1 MDSFGSIAWSSVGK
15 KVITGITGLAL
26 FGFICVH
33 LLGNLTLFIGPHA
46 FNAYAHFLEGLM
58 HGSAVY
64 ALEAGLIAIFVF
76 HMVSTFYVAWLDK
89 RKARRE
95 GYKHARDAGGAS
107 KKTLASKTM
116 IYTGILIILFV
127 IGHVWMFKFGDHAIV
142 THDGTAMKDLY
153 STVVAAFKQPGI
165 TGYYVFMMILLG
177 LHLRHGFWSAFQSLG
192 WANDRFL
199 PVLINLARVFSFL
212 LAVGFLVLPLYVFF
226 FVDPA
231 SASAASSGGH

>member
-26 FGFICVH
+26 FGFVCVH
-33 LLGNLTLFIGPHA
+33 LLGNLTIFIGPHA
-46 FNAYAHFLEGLM
+46 FNGYAHFLEGLM
-58 HGSAVY
+58 HGWLIYVF
-64 ALEAGLIAIFVF
+64 EAGLVAIFVF

-89 RKARRE
+89 RAARKE
-95 GYKHARDAGGAS
+95 GYRHSRDAGGKS

-127 IGHVWMFKFGDHAIV
+127 IGHVWMFKFGDHKV
-142 THDGTAMKDLY
+142 GPDGVKDLY

-165 TGYYVFMMILLG
+165 MIYYVVMMILLG

-192 WANDRFL
+192 WANDRYL
-199 PVLINLARVFSFL
+199 PALINLARVFSFL
-212 LAVGFLVLPLYVFF
+212 LAVGFFVLPLYIFF

-231 SASAASSGGH
+231 AAGAASPGGH